1 MLFQNQY
8 HGYLRSM
15 NQPLSPQTFF
25 LRRQFNWLLDSR
37 WQIVII
43 CLIASVVSYGVSQ
56 TFPLQMAVVTALSI
70 FCIGLWA
77 TAAMPEYWPAL
88 VFFLVASVAQLA
100 PVDVVFSGFYSSGF
114 WLLFSG
120 VILGAAIRYTGLG
133 NRASAVLSRMTGNSY
148 LGTLTGIVSFGLILA
163 FIMPS
168 SMGRIAL
175 FVPIVIVLSESMG
188 YVAGSNGRIGMIT
201 AAAFGTW
208 LPAFTILPS
217 NLPNM
222 MMSGMTE
229 TLYGVQLTYWE
240 YLLVHFPVLGGI
252 KALVLIFLIQHV
264 FPDHAPIAQNTA
276 VNDKRP
282 VSRAER
288 YLMLL
293 LSLCLALWITD
304 SLHGI
309 SPAWIGLAAAL
320 LCLWPYAGLTAKSC
334 INDTVKFAPLI
345 FIAAMIGL
353 GAVISHA
360 GLGAAVVES
369 LSGYIPFA
377 EMGELSNLVALTG
390 ISTLVAMLTNLPGV
404 PAVMTPLA
412 ADMAQLTGLSLSAV
426 LMTQVLAFSNVF
438 LPYQA
443 PPLIAAMQLGNLPL
457 GKISKLCVLLFI
469 ITLLVLTP
477 LSLLW
482 WQVIGIV

>member
-1 MLFQNQY
+1 
-8 HGYLRSM
+8 M
-15 NQPLSPQTFF
+15 NQPLSPSTFF
-25 LRRQFNWLLDSR
+25 QRRHVSWLLDSR
-37 WQIVII
+37 WQITII
-43 CLIASVVSYGVSQ
+43 CLIAAVMGYSVSL
-56 TFPLQMAVVTALSI
+56 TFPIQMAIVTALSF
-70 FCIGLWA
+70 FCIGMWA
-77 TAAMPEYWPAL
+77 TAALPEYWPAL

-100 PVDVVFSGFYSSGF
+100 PVETVFSGFYSSGF

-133 NRASAVLSRMTGNSY
+133 NRAGVVLSRMTGRSY

-188 YVAGSNGRIGMIT
+188 YSAGSNGRTGMIT

-222 MMSGMTE
+222 MLSGMTE

-240 YLLVHFPVLGGI
+240 YLLVHFPVLGAV
-252 KALVLIFLIQHV
+252 KAAVLIFLIQRL
-264 FPDHAPIAQNTA
+264 FPDQAPSAQNTP
-276 VNDKRP
+276 P
-282 VSRAER
+282 VENKAPMSRAER
-288 YLMLL
+288 HLILL
-293 LSLCLALWITD
+293 LSVCLVLWVTD
-304 SLHGI
+304 SLHQI

-320 LCLWPYAGLTAKSC
+320 LCLWPYSGLTAKAC
-334 INDTVKFAPLI
+334 INDTIKFGPLT

-353 GAVISHA
+353 GAVISYA
-360 GLGAAVVES
+360 GLGAAVVDM
-369 LSGYIPFA
+369 LSGYVPFS
-377 EMGELSNLVALTG
+377 ELGEFSNLAALTG
-390 ISTLVAMLTNLPGV
+390 ISTLVAMFTNLPGV

-412 ADMAQLTGLSLSAV
+412 ADMAQLTGISLSAV

-443 PPLIAAMQLGNLPL
+443 PPLMAAMQLGSLPL
-457 GKISKLCVLLFI
+457 GKISQLCLLLFV

-482 WQVIGIV
+482 WYVVGIV